1 MAAFSRT
8 DSEERLLIYTK
19 HHSFEARID
28 ESVNG
33 PLLFSS
39 LLCPQPVLRFF
50 FRLLI
55 GGICVAL
62 AAVGAAQGQ
71 IRPLPLPDTASSS
84 FGVAVALSG
93 VDHDSGEEAPRRAL
107 VGASGE
113 NICGENSG
121 AAYIYEK
128 TGRGAWKKT
137 AHLAP
142 SDCEANAFF
151 GRSLALSGDR
161 ALVGASKAFFADE
174 RPNVAY
180 VFERD
185 AATGQWTETARL
197 TVDPKRTE
205 GAFAA
210 SVALDGPRALV
221 TARGALPANASFTN
235 AASRKASARQ
245 ASAERMS
252 SSSAARTAQARG
264 GAAYVFERDP
274 QTGRWRRTARL
285 TPRGAD
291 PGRAFGGAVAL
302 DGRRLAVTASPYAA
316 DRTGAVYVF
325 ERRRGRSAD
334 RANARWEQAARLTG
348 FDDFSIPV
356 ALDGDRLLVGESRA
370 GDDRSGAAT
379 LYRRTAGGPWKRQE
393 RLRPRT
399 PYRNGAFGT
408 AVSLSGERA
417 LVTGYDEQLGLDF
430 NIDRVVYVFQR
441 LGDGP
446 DARWRQQHILDV
458 GDVSFGTAVDHGGD
472 RALVGHVPERG
483 PGAAYV
489 IGLQ

>member
-8 DSEERLLIYTK
+8 DSEERFLIYTK
-19 HHSFEARID
+19 HHSFEARIA

-93 VDHDSGEEAPRRAL
+93 VDHDSEEEAPRRAL

-161 ALVGASKAFFADE
+161 ALVGASRAFFADE

-205 GAFAA
+205 G
-210 SVALDGPRALV
+210 
-221 TARGALPANASFTN
+221 
-235 AASRKASARQ
+235 
-245 ASAERMS
+245 EI
-252 SSSAARTAQARG
+252 
-264 GAAYVFERDP
+264 
-274 QTGRWRRTARL
+274 
-285 TPRGAD
+285 
-291 PGRAFGGAVAL
+291 GRA
-302 DGRRLAVTASPYAA
+302 
-316 DRTGAVYVF
+316 
-325 ERRRGRSAD
+325 
-334 RANARWEQAARLTG
+334 
-348 FDDFSIPV
+348 
-356 ALDGDRLLVGESRA
+356 
-370 GDDRSGAAT
+370 
-379 LYRRTAGGPWKRQE
+379 
-393 RLRPRT
+393 
-399 PYRNGAFGT
+399 
-408 AVSLSGERA
+408 
-417 LVTGYDEQLGLDF
+417 
-430 NIDRVVYVFQR
+430 
-441 LGDGP
+441 
-446 DARWRQQHILDV
+446 
-458 GDVSFGTAVDHGGD
+458 
-472 RALVGHVPERG
+472 HV
-483 PGAAYV
+483 
-489 IGLQ
+489 